1 MKWLRIWSACLFLL
15 AFPEGRA
22 LGLDA
27 NTVSVP
33 ELIQQ
38 GRADLASNRW
48 EAAVSRL
55 RLASETEPTNS
66 TAYALLGYGLA
77 RLDRHQEA
85 VAAFETALAINPQKT
100 NSWYHLGESY
110 SALGNYEK
118 AADAYENYVALE
130 PNSESAYYRLY
141 YSLYRLHRYDEAED
155 ACQQAIA
162 INPTNSVYRAD
173 LGYCQGQLKQ
183 YQEAVASLQQAVSLN
198 PEDAE
203 AWLWLGI
210 CQYRVKAYE
219 DAVTSLQRCIAIQ
232 PANFDGYDWLGSSL
246 HMLHRNDEAVASF
259 QKALQI
265 RPDDFNMNYWLG
277 RSYSALGRYEDAA
290 DAFQRAAQIK
300 PDDFTAND
308 WRGTTLVRLGRF
320 EEAAVSLEKAY
331 EINSADRSLRH
342 ELFMCDLV
350 SSRYENAYRLY
361 PMVFVF
367 GGGAFLLGYLIGF
380 AVLLRFSLKISDAAA
395 PGFRFSLA
403 WLVLFFEGQVGFI
416 FCLGL
421 LSLFRLSESF
431 LLGITL
437 AGLPIIAAATYSFP
451 RQPWGRPFAAP
462 LRLGT
467 PIIMGLSLLG
477 LVATRVFSSWCMEW
491 ISRATHRS
499 VEVQN
504 ILPYIQHALAGDPF
518 TAVLSVVVVGPMAEE
533 IIFRGLMYGAFER
546 RIGAGWTILVSSAL
560 FAFVHLQPM
569 YFIPI
574 FCLGIVLGW
583 ARWKAGSL
591 GLPILLHV
599 LNNGSAL
606 LLLKF
611 LGKGV

>member
-1 MKWLRIWSACLFLL
+1 
-15 AFPEGRA
+15 
-22 LGLDA
+22 
-27 NTVSVP
+27 
-33 ELIQQ
+33 
-38 GRADLASNRW
+38 
-48 EAAVSRL
+48 
-55 RLASETEPTNS
+55 
-66 TAYALLGYGLA
+66 
-77 RLDRHQEA
+77 
-85 VAAFETALAINPQKT
+85 
-100 NSWYHLGESY
+100 
-110 SALGNYEK
+110 
-118 AADAYENYVALE
+118 
-130 PNSESAYYRLY
+130 
-141 YSLYRLHRYDEAED
+141 
-155 ACQQAIA
+155 
-162 INPTNSVYRAD
+162 
-173 LGYCQGQLKQ
+173 
-183 YQEAVASLQQAVSLN
+183 
-198 PEDAE
+198 
-203 AWLWLGI
+203 
-210 CQYRVKAYE
+210 
-219 DAVTSLQRCIAIQ
+219 
-232 PANFDGYDWLGSSL
+232 
-246 HMLHRNDEAVASF
+246 
-259 QKALQI
+259 
-265 RPDDFNMNYWLG
+265 MNYWLPG

-367 GGGAFLLGYLIGF
+367 GGGAFLLGYLFGF

-583 ARWKAGSL
+583 ARWKGWLAWAADTSSRFEQRQRAAVAEIPRQGRLATTRLPRAKRDFRVARPSSSGRGCDRL
-591 GLPILLHV
+591 G
-599 LNNGSAL
+599 GC
-606 LLLKF
+606 
-611 LGKGV
+611 KGRSFPSRWWTRCARRGRWWC